1 MICHKCHETIPDIS
15 RYCLHCG
22 VSLNLSLGQA
32 SEKHGDEEQIDWDN
46 RILCRDGACIGT
58 VVGGRC
64 TVCGLSEKEE
74 AR

>member
-15 RYCLHCG
+15 HYCLHCG
-22 VSLNLSLGQA
+22 VLLNLSLGPA

-74 AR
+74 PR